1 MRLKELRLKLGLNQ
15 TELADKLNIKRN
27 TYNKY
32 ELETN
37 EPDIK
42 TIKQFANFY
51 NVSLDY
57 LLEHE
62 QENQFDLGFL
72 TEDQK
77 TAIKMLTALNH
88 INFIKAF
95 SYISGLYAS
104 QN

>member
-1 MRLKELRLKLGLNQ
+1 MRLKELRLLNQ
-15 TELADKLNIKRN
+15 LTQQEVAKQVGITQFTYSNYENKKTQPDLATLFKLADL
-27 TYNKY
+27 
-32 ELETN
+32 
-37 EPDIK
+37 
-42 TIKQFANFY
+42 Y

-62 QENQFDLGFL
+62 QENQFDLGYL
-72 TEDQK
+72 TDDQK

>member
-15 TELADKLNIKRN
+15 TEIANKLNIKRN

-37 EPDIK
+37 EPDITTLK
-42 TIKQFANFY
+42 MFANFY
-51 NVSLDY
+51 NVTLDY

-62 QENQFDLGFL
+62 TQNNFDLGYL
-72 TEDQK
+72 TNDQK
-77 TAIKMLTALNH
+77 TAIKLLTNLNH